1 MLQMV
6 ESATCNY
13 KYFELKTLTLC
24 GKKHSEGVFMMRK
37 ISKYLFFWAL
47 GGALYYTFEIL
58 FRGFSHWSMYVLGG
72 ICFMFFYIQGESMG
86 WQEPVWKQT
95 LRCTVFVTAGE
106 FITGIIVNKWLHY
119 SVWDYSQMP
128 LQVFGQI
135 CVPFMIIFS
144 GLSVLGIFLSGYLAF
159 YLYKEVKPSYHIL

>member
-58 FRGFSHWSMYVLGG
+58 FRGFSLVYVCAWWYLFCVFLYSGREHGMAGTCLETDASLYRICNGRG
-72 ICFMFFYIQGESMG
+72 I
-86 WQEPVWKQT
+86 
-95 LRCTVFVTAGE
+95 
-106 FITGIIVNKWLHY
+106 HY
-119 SVWDYSQMP
+119 RNHR
-128 LQVFGQI
+128 
-135 CVPFMIIFS
+135 
-144 GLSVLGIFLSGYLAF
+144 
-159 YLYKEVKPSYHIL
+159 K

>member
-1 MLQMV
+1 
-6 ESATCNY
+6 
-13 KYFELKTLTLC
+13 
-24 GKKHSEGVFMMRK
+24 
-37 ISKYLFFWAL
+37 
-47 GGALYYTFEIL
+47 
-58 FRGFSHWSMYVLGG
+58 MYVLGG
-72 ICFMFFYIQGESMG
+72 ICFVFFYIQGESMG

-159 YLYKEVKPSYHIL
+159 YLYKEVKPSYHILYLNEHKLNFCIQLYKNVLTCKNPTANI